1 MASPNTEAVK
11 RVDAAQRSCSDEMAN
26 QMLDEALQPF
36 ARDLVCVYET
46 QTVGDALQT
55 LATWGVLGAPVVKG
69 QPPWLSKRHA
79 RNDIADWPF
88 DEAGADN
95 PRMADVLGF
104 VSVGAIVTAL
114 VAETRAIA
122 DTDVDGIHDAC
133 ADLFAAQVSEVF
145 GASWCILGLHLKST
159 FSHSRAFR
167 RPRRTW
173 PRLGS
178 PWRDKR

>member
-1 MASPNTEAVK
+1 MACPNSDAVK
-11 RVDAAQRSCSDEMAN
+11 RVNDAQRICSDEMAS

-79 RNDIADWPF
+79 RIDIADWPF
-88 DEAGADN
+88 DEAGDGN
-95 PRMADVLGF
+95 PRMVDVLGF

-133 ADLFAAQVSEVF
+133 VDLFAAQVSEVF
-145 GASWCILGLHLKST
+145 GAPPFLGLHYKST